1 MYWPKE
7 LAKVAIVAGTYFLAA
22 RLGLS
27 FAFVHSSVSPVWP
40 PAGIALAAIML
51 WGTRVWPGIA
61 LGAFLANVLLTPVSA
76 VVAGG
81 IALGNTLEAVAGGY
95 LLQRIHAHYPFDR
108 AEQFFKFVLVA
119 AGSCT
124 IGATIGVIVL
134 YLGGYAT
141 PTAYRTMWSTWWLGD
156 TIGMLLVTPLLLA
169 WTEWTRIAWKPQ
181 KVAEGL
187 MLLALLLNVGQF
199 VFGGTAHTRVWQ
211 YVLAFTFLPIFVWA
225 AFRFGLVGA
234 TLTILLTAG
243 TGIWGTI
250 HGFGPFIRENINESL
265 LLLQTYIG
273 FSAITIFGMTAIL
286 AERDRAVASVSS
298 MNRALESR
306 VQERTKELED
316 ANTIL
321 RANEKSLERQT
332 EELMRSNAELERFAY
347 LASHDLKEP
356 IRTVSSYVQLLAK
369 RYKGRLDK
377 DADDFIHFAVDATER
392 MDKLIRD
399 VLSYCRA
406 GSRDKTVQPCDMN
419 QILARVR
426 ENLATAIAETSA
438 ILSSDPL
445 PTIVANE
452 TEIVQLL
459 QNLVGNAIKFHGQET
474 PRVHIAAGQKHD
486 HWVFMVQDEGIGISP
501 EYQAR
506 IFQIFQRLH
515 DGTQYSGTGIGLA
528 ICKKI
533 VESYGGQIWVQSTLG
548 KGASFYFTLPAMKI

>member
-1 MYWPKE
+1 MYWGRE
-7 LAKVAIVAGTYFLAA
+7 LARILALAGVYFLAA

-27 FAFVHSSVSPVWP
+27 FAFAHSSVSPVWP
-40 PAGIALAAIML
+40 PTGIALAAVIL
-51 WGTRVWPGIA
+51 WGTRAWPGIA
-61 LGAFLANVLLTPVSA
+61 LGALLANALLTPVS
-76 VVAGG
+76 VLVAGG
-81 IALGNTLEAVAGGY
+81 IAIGNTLEAVAGGY
-95 LLQRIHAHYPFDR
+95 LIQRIVHARYPFDR

-119 AGSCT
+119 GVSCT
-124 IGATIGVIVL
+124 ISATIGIMVL
-134 YLGGYAT
+134 YFGGDAT
-141 PTAYRTMWSTWWLGD
+141 SKAYSTMWSTWWLGD
-156 TIGMLLVTPLLLA
+156 TIGMLLVTPLVLGGI
-169 WTEWTRIAWKPQ
+169 EWTRIAWKPQ
-181 KVAEGL
+181 KLAEGL

-199 VFGGTAHTRVWQ
+199 VFGGTAQTRVWQ

-225 AFRFGLVGA
+225 AFRFGLFGA

-243 TGIWGTI
+243 MGIWGTI
-250 HGFGPFIRENINESL
+250 HGFGPFIRGDLNESL

-321 RANEKSLERQT
+321 RAHEKSLEQQT

-356 IRTVSSYVQLLAK
+356 IRTVSSYVQLLAT

-377 DADDFIHFAVDATER
+377 DADDFIHYAVDATQR

-406 GSRDKTVQPCDMN
+406 GTRDKTVQSCDVN

-426 ENLATAIAETSA
+426 ENLATAILETSA
-438 ILSSDPL
+438 SLSSDPL
-445 PTIVANE
+445 PMIVANE
-452 TEIVQLL
+452 TEMVQLL
-459 QNLVGNAIKFHGQET
+459 QNLIGNAIKFHSQEP
-474 PRVHIAAGQKHD
+474 PRVHISAGRKRN
-486 HWVFMVQDEGIGISP
+486 HWVFMVRDEGIGISP
-501 EYQAR
+501 EYQTR
-506 IFQIFQRLH
+506 IFRIFQRLH
-515 DGTQYSGTGIGLA
+515 NATEYPGTGIGLA

-533 VESYGGQIWVQSTLG
+533 VESYGGQIWVESAPG
-548 KGASFYFTLPAMKI
+548 NGSSFFFNLPA